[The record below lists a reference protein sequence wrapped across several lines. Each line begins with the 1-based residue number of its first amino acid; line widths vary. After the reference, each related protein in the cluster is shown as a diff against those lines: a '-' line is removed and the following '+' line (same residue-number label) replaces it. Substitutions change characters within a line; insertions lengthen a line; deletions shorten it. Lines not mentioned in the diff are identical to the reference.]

1 MFTKLIIQ
9 KSSVER
15 VCSSNMELKEGQILL
30 FPDEIAKELIRK
42 GVAKETNEGKA
53 LNEFVLKNKA
63 LNPTY
68 EDNMPKLNSTETFD
82 EKKTEVVVK
91 RKRGRPKKS

>member
-1 MFTKLIIQ
+1 MFTKLIIR

-15 VCSSNMELKEGQILL
+15 VCSSNMELKEGQIFV
-30 FPDEIAKELIRK
+30 FPEEIAKELIQK
-42 GVAKETNEGKA
+42 GIAKETTEGKA

-68 EDNMPKLNSTETFD
+68 EDNMPKLNSTETF
-82 EKKTEVVVK
+82 EKEKTEVVVK